1 MEESRRSFLKKTAA
15 AGSAAIAVP
24 AIISA
29 SAFGSNATEGE
40 QGHGKSHQ
48 KSMKSTS
55 KPSFMIRH
63 TVAFKLK
70 YPIGSAEEKEFLAAG
85 AKLSEIPE
93 VLNFES
99 LRETSPKNDFEYGF
113 SMEFESMDAYEGYN
127 QNAYHTKFVQTYWV
141 NYVEK
146 FLEIDYELL

>member
-85 AKLSEIPE
+85 ALSCQRFMRCLI
-93 VLNFES
+93 LNPCVKRARKTILNMVFPWS
-99 LRETSPKNDFEYGF
+99 L
-113 SMEFESMDAYEGYN
+113 N
-127 QNAYHTKFVQTYWV
+127 QWTPTKGITKMPTTLSSFRHTG
-141 NYVEK
+141 
-146 FLEIDYELL
+146 